1 MVKISNNSQIEN
13 DNHLLYTI
21 FLPLS
26 FILNLDFN
34 LMKKLLFFI
43 AFIITQNNLFSQKYD
58 GQVLDFDT
66 NVPIAFVKI
75 NYNETVFY
83 TNWEG
88 KFTFEYN
95 NDKKPLL
102 LSYKGYTNKSYYL
115 PEKKQF
121 LLLKMVSDN
130 SLKEQEIYSENKVNF
145 IIKKVIEQKKHNQP
159 EKALANFEYKNYEH
173 AIFSANPDSISEKID
188 TIYKRN
194 IFGNKKVKLDSSN
207 FKFKKLVQKQHIY
220 QTEKINLIQH
230 NKKGSK
236 ETIIASRMAG
246 FKKPI
251 YEYLG
256 LNLVP
261 YSLYENKLDI
271 LEVPVKNPISQNGR
285 KSFTYKLIDST
296 QIENRK
302 VYCIYFQPKN
312 FKSNNLRGLLFV
324 DAQNYGIA
332 KAFYR
337 IYGVANIN
345 ATYTFNYLKEYQI
358 WFPEKRKF
366 IIVKGENSE
375 DITILGGTIKFSST
389 VNDRIKNDASD
400 NVFLKI
406 ESTPFDIKINKESDF
421 KNRYIAIDVPD
432 AGLSKPE
439 SYWKTFTKDSIDV
452 RRISTYTSLD
462 SLSQAEKIESKLLF
476 GRKIING
483 YLPLNLFDLDLRS
496 VVKFNNYEGFRF
508 GFGGVTNDKLSTQY
522 RLGAY
527 VGYGLKDN
535 KFKYGITPS
544 FALHKESNTWVSIS
558 YIDDLSEIGQIQF
571 YTQNRRFKIYDPR
584 PFNVPTFYNHK
595 TYAGFIESKFIPK
608 TEGYFGISR
617 TQIAPLFDYSFYH
630 NDTYYTRFNLTTA
643 VLSLQWNPF
652 SDYMQTSS
660 GRIEINKRF
669 PKINFQA
676 TQSFENMF
684 ESDFNFTKI
693 EAKITYDIPYLS
705 GQITSIMAQGG
716 IGFGAIPITHLY
728 SIAPNNL
735 NRDTL
740 LKRITFAG
748 KNSFETM
755 FYNEFFSSS
764 YASLQLRH
772 TFDRIKIAYRIK
784 PVLSIVTRMAVGTTE
799 NQENH
804 FGRDFKTLENGYFE
818 SGIEL
823 NKIYKGFGLS
833 GFYRY
838 GYYAMPRFEDNL
850 AIKISFN
857 LDLGF

>member
-1 MVKISNNSQIEN
+1 
-13 DNHLLYTI
+13 
-21 FLPLS
+21 
-26 FILNLDFN
+26 
-34 LMKKLLFFI
+34 MKKLLLFI
-43 AFIITQNNLFSQKYD
+43 GFVFINYAAYSQKYA
-58 GQVLDFDT
+58 GQVVDFDT
-66 NVPIAFVKI
+66 NVPIAFAKVV
-75 NYNETVFY
+75 YNTHEFY

-88 KFTFEYN
+88 KFTFEYLQDN
-95 NDKKPLL
+95 KPLL
-102 LSYKGYTNKSYYL
+102 LSYKGYANKTYYL
-115 PEKKQF
+115 PQKKQQ
-121 LLLKMVSDN
+121 LLIKMVSDN
-130 SLKEQEIYSENKVNF
+130 TLTNQEIYSENKVNF
-145 IIKKVIEQKKHNQP
+145 IIKKVIENKKYNQP
-159 EKALANFEYKNYEH
+159 EKALANFEYKNYER

-194 IFGNKKVKLDSSN
+194 LFGGKKIKLDSSN

-220 QTEKINLIQH
+220 QTEKVNLIQH

-236 ETIIASRMAG
+236 ETVIASRMAG

-271 LEVPVKNPISQNGR
+271 MEVPVKNPVSQNGR
-285 KSFTYKLIDST
+285 KSFVYKLIDST
-296 QIENRK
+296 HIENRK

-312 FKSNNLRGLLFV
+312 LKSNNLRGLLFI

-345 ATYTFNYLKEYQI
+345 ATYTFNYLKENQL

-375 DITILGGTIKFSST
+375 DIAILGGTIKFSSA

-400 NVFLKI
+400 NAYLKI

-421 KNRYIAIDVPD
+421 KNRYIAIDVPES
-432 AGLSKPE
+432 GLSKPE
-439 SYWKTFTKDSIDV
+439 SYWKTFSKDSVDV
-452 RRISTYTSLD
+452 RQISTYTSLD

-476 GRKIING
+476 GRKIFNG
-483 YLPLNLFDLDLRS
+483 YLPVNIVDLDLRS
-496 VVKFNNYEGFRF
+496 IIKFNNHEGFRL
-508 GFGGVTNDKLSTQY
+508 GIGGVTNDKLSAVY
-522 RLGAY
+522 KLGGY
-527 VGYGLKDN
+527 VAYGLKDREL
-535 KFKYGITPS
+535 KYSITPS
-544 FALHKESNTWVSIS
+544 YALHIESNTWLSAS
-558 YIDDLSEIGQIQF
+558 YTDDLSEIGQIQF
-571 YTQNRRFKIYDPR
+571 YTQNRRFRIYDPR
-584 PFNVPTFYNHK
+584 PFNVPTFYSHK
-595 TYAGFIESKFIPK
+595 TYSAFIESKFIPK
-608 TEGYFGISR
+608 TESYFGISR
-617 TQIAPLFDYSFYH
+617 TQINPLFDYSFLH
-630 NDTYYTRFNLTTA
+630 NDLVYKQFNLTTA

-676 TQSFENMF
+676 TQAFDNLLG
-684 ESDFNFTKI
+684 SDFNFTKI

-705 GQITSIMAQGG
+705 GQITSLVAQGG
-716 IGFGAIPITHLY
+716 IGFGALPITHLY

-735 NRDTL
+735 DRDSL

-755 FYNEFFSSS
+755 YYNEFFSSN
-764 YASLQLRH
+764 YASLHLRH
-772 TFDRIKIAYRIK
+772 TFDRIKIAYKIK
-784 PVLSIVTRMAVGTTE
+784 PLLSIVTRMAVGKTE
-799 NQENH
+799 NQQNH
-804 FGRDFKTLENGYFE
+804 LGRTFKTLENGYFE

-823 NKIYKGFGLS
+823 TKIFKGFGLS

-838 GYYAMPRFEDNL
+838 GYYGLPRFEDNL
-850 AIKISFN
+850 SIKINFN